1 MNVEYNLL
9 KQSLNLKRHDEKWF
23 GYSYR
28 IKTTKLWNLV
38 IVGRLMEERAKNMVI
53 LDVVKGILALVP
65 QGRGITNTSVML
77 VGEGY

>member
-1 MNVEYNLL
+1 M
-9 KQSLNLKRHDEKWF
+9 
-23 GYSYR
+23 
-28 IKTTKLWNLV
+28 